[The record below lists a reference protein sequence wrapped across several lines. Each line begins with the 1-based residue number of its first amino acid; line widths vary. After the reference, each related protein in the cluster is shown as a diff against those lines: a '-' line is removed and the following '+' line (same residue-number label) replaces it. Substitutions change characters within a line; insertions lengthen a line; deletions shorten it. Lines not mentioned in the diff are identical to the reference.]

1 MKKIMII
8 AFAIMIILS
17 AITVFAGCEEEAEW
31 DVVCT
36 IFPQYDFCKKICG
49 DNLSVKMLLPVGT
62 DVHNYQL
69 TTKDKSAIKSSKL
82 FVYIGGE
89 SENWVDDVVKSTDLS
104 DVKLLKLADET
115 ELIATNG
122 AHNHEHEDLTE
133 EKNFDEHIWLSVKN
147 AVLICNA
154 ITREL
159 CELFPDK
166 KDIFIAN
173 NAIYTSELTELDTR
187 YREELAEYEGKK
199 LYFADRFPFIY
210 LTEEYGLEYRSMY
223 KGCST
228 DMLISAEDKL
238 LFENDYK
245 ESGAKAVFVLE
256 QGDLTL
262 AKSVTERC
270 GGEILT
276 LDSCQTITKKE
287 LENNTGYVEIMKKN
301 FATIKEGLE

>member
-1 MKKIMII
+1 M
-8 AFAIMIILS
+8 
-17 AITVFAGCEEEAEW
+17 
-31 DVVCT
+31 
-36 IFPQYDFCKKICG
+36 
-49 DNLSVKMLLPVGT
+49 
-62 DVHNYQL
+62 
-69 TTKDKSAIKSSKL
+69 
-82 FVYIGGE
+82 
-89 SENWVDDVVKSTDLS
+89 
-104 DVKLLKLADET
+104 
-115 ELIATNG
+115 
-122 AHNHEHEDLTE
+122 
-133 EKNFDEHIWLSVKN
+133 
-147 AVLICNA
+147 
-154 ITREL
+154 
-159 CELFPDK
+159 
-166 KDIFIAN
+166 
-173 NAIYTSELTELDTR
+173 TELDTR

-301 FATIKEGLE
+301 LTAIKEGLQ